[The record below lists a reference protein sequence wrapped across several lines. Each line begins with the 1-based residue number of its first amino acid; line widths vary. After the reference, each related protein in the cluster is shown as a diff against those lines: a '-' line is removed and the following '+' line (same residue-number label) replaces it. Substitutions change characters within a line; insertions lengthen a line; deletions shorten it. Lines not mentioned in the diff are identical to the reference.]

1 MRRIVSAS
9 TLLLVMPLAAEAQDW
24 DFRASLYAWTPGL
37 DTTIGTP
44 AGELDAS
51 LSISD
56 VLNDLDAAFMGTFE
70 AQHGRWGLIGD
81 LIYSDLTSSKGTPFG
96 ALYSKGKVET
106 QLTAFTGY
114 LAYRVWESDEGVFDF
129 GAGFRSIW
137 LDTTTTLEAG
147 RLPTYSASAD
157 DSWTDPVL
165 AARARVN
172 IDEHWFATALADGGG
187 YWDGSSS
194 TWQVFASIGYQFN
207 PTWSMQVGYRYM
219 NIEKEQSRG
228 DLSMAMSGPLI
239 GVSASF

>member
-9 TLLLVMPLAAEAQDW
+9 ALLLMLPPAAEAQEW

-44 AGELDAS
+44 AGDLDAS

-56 VLNDLDAAFMGTFE
+56 VLEDLKGAFMGTFE
-70 AQHGRWGLIGD
+70 AQYGRWGLIGD
-81 LIYSDLTSSKGTPFG
+81 LLYSDLTSTKGTPFG
-96 ALYSKGKVET
+96 TLYSKGKVDT
-106 QLTAFTGY
+106 SLTTFSGY
-114 LAYRVWESDEGVFDF
+114 LAYRVWESDQGTFDF
-129 GAGFRSIW
+129 AAGFRSIW

-147 RLPTYSASAD
+147 LLPTYSASAD
-157 DSWTDPVL
+157 DSWIDPVL
-165 AARARVN
+165 AARARIN
-172 IDEHWFATALADGGG
+172 IDEHWFATAFADGGG

-194 TWQVFASIGYQFN
+194 TWQIFGSVGYQFN

-219 NIEKEQSRG
+219 NIQKEQDLG
-228 DLSMAMSGPLI
+228 DLSLAMSGPLI